1 MLMKVPEKGT
11 LVKNSAYSMHDIAML
26 LMKNKLSTDDVFE
39 HMFSTPIST
48 ITCTVF
54 FTNRSVHDIVANEH
68 IIEISTINNKVLF
81 EQLEFCHLT
90 SLNAPKFL
98 IQGYLWYKRND
109 LAKQRSF
116 WDDLKAFINN
126 LPKFHVVERKT
137 ILQFFDEL
145 YDKPKDRPQTSV
157 IDTYRRTLTKLGY
170 LSDTDKPGKYVIQ
183 NFIPTELS
191 SSEAK
196 NLAHSRT
203 ESN

>member
-1 MLMKVPEKGT
+1 MLMKVPEKGQ
-11 LVKNSAYSMHDIAML
+11 LLKNSAYSMHDIAMML
-26 LMKNKLSTDDVFE
+26 IKNKLSTDDVFE
-39 HMFSTPIST
+39 HIFSTP
-48 ITCTVF
+48 
-54 FTNRSVHDIVANEH
+54 
-68 IIEISTINNKVLF
+68 ISTINNKVLF

-126 LPKFHVVERKT
+126 LPKFHVLERKT

-145 YDKPKDRPQTSV
+145 YEQPKDKPQTSV

-170 LSDTDKPGKYVIQ
+170 LSESSEPGKYSIQ
-183 NFIPTELS
+183 KFIPTELS
-191 SSEAK
+191 SSNAK
-196 NLAHSRT
+196 DIASGRT
-203 ESN
+203 E